1 MLAAVNTDVLDG
13 HAELRLRETS
23 AMAGATAR
31 APVLVEQGVARN
43 AYPCD
48 FPARYSP
55 FLKPLRGG
63 AEFERMPATAKRR
76 IGALRR

>member
-1 MLAAVNTDVLDG
+1 MLAAVNTDVLDD
-13 HAELRLRETS
+13 HDELRLRETF

-31 APVLVEQGVARN
+31 APVLVEHGVARI

-55 FLKPLRGG
+55 FLKLLRGG
-63 AEFERMPATAKRR
+63 AEFGRMLATAERR